1 MIVAIDGPA
10 GAGKSSVAK
19 KVAKE
24 LALTYIDTG
33 AMYRALTVKA
43 IEQGIS
49 IKDEDS
55 LEKLLLN
62 SEIDL
67 IPDTENDNLK
77 VFIDKKD
84 VTQQIRDPEIS
95 NAVSQL
101 STHKKVRSLMVE
113 KQRQIAYL
121 RNNVIMDGRDIGT
134 VVFPKADVKIFLTA
148 SVTERANR
156 RLKELI
162 EKGHQTDLETLIKE
176 IKKRDKLDTERT
188 NSPLRP
194 ADDAIIVDTTDFT
207 YQEVI
212 DKLVDIST
220 KIAKIKEAEK
230 DNLKNDPFFFDEF

>member
-1 MIVAIDGPA
+1 MIIAIDGPA

-24 LALTYIDTG
+24 LALIYIDTG
-33 AMYRALTVKA
+33 AMYRALTLKA

-49 IKDEDS
+49 IKDEDK

-67 IPDTENDNLK
+67 MPDSENDNLK
-77 VFIDKKD
+77 VFIDKKE
-84 VTQQIRDPEIS
+84 VTQEIRDPEIS
-95 NAVSQL
+95 NAVSLL
-101 STHKKVRSLMVE
+101 STHKKVRALMVE

-121 RNNVIMDGRDIGT
+121 KNNVIMDGRDIGT
-134 VVFPKADVKIFLTA
+134 VVFPNADVKIFLTA
-148 SVTERANR
+148 SVNERANR

-212 DKLVDIST
+212 DKLLDISN
-220 KIAKIKEAEK
+220 KISKIKETEK
-230 DNLKNDPFFFDEF
+230 DNFKNDPFSLYEL

>member
-55 LEKLLLN
+55 LEKLLLD

-67 IPDTENDNLK
+67 MPDTENDNLK

-101 STHKKVRSLMVE
+101 STHKKVRALMVE

-148 SVTERANR
+148 SVNERATR